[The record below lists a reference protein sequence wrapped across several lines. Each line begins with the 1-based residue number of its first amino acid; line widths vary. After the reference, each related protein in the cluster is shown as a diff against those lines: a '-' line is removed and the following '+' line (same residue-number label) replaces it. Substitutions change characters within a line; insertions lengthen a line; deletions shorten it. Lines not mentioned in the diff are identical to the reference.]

1 MKTKKNLS
9 HNHKVGADSHVS
21 IYDGWRDMV
30 TITIRDDS
38 EVGSDEVS
46 IELPNNVFE
55 TLVARVNGVVD
66 ERKAKLEESDVE

>member
-9 HNHKVGADSHVS
+9 HNHKVVADSHVS

>member
-1 MKTKKNLS
+1 MKTRKNLS

>member
-55 TLVARVNGVVD
+55 TLVARVSGVVE
-66 ERKAKLEESDVE
+66 ERKAKLEEPEVE

>member
-1 MKTKKNLS
+1 MKTRKNLS

-66 ERKAKLEESDVE
+66 ERKAKLEESEVE

>member
-66 ERKAKLEESDVE
+66 ERKAKLEESEV

>member
-1 MKTKKNLS
+1 MKTRKNLS

-66 ERKAKLEESDVE
+66 ERKAKLEEPEVE

>member
-1 MKTKKNLS
+1 MKTRKNLS

-55 TLVARVNGVVD
+55 TLVARVSGVVE
-66 ERKAKLEESDVE
+66 ERKAKLEEPEVE

>member
-55 TLVARVNGVVD
+55 TLGARVNGGVD
-66 ERKAKLEESDVE
+66 ERKAKLEESEVE

>member
-1 MKTKKNLS
+1 MKTRKNLS
-9 HNHKVGADSHVS
+9 HNHKVGGDSHVS

-30 TITIRDDS
+30 TITIRDDR

-66 ERKAKLEESDVE
+66 ERKAKLEESEVE

>member
-1 MKTKKNLS
+1 MKTRKNLS

-21 IYDGWRDMV
+21 NYHGWRDMV

-66 ERKAKLEESDVE
+66 ERKAKLEESEVE